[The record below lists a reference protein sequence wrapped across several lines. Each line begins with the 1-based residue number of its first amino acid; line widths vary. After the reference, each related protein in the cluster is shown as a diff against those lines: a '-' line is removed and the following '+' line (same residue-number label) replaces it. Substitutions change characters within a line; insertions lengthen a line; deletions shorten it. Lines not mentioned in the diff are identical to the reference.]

1 MKVII
6 AGGGTGGHLFPG
18 LAVAEALKER
28 GVTDILFVGTEKGI
42 EARVI
47 PREGYKIKFIRSRG
61 IVGKSLL
68 RSIEGLLVLIFS
80 IIDSLKIIRSF
91 RPDIVIGVGG
101 YSSFGPVF
109 VSRLMGIPSVILEQN
124 SIPGLANRILGR
136 FSSAVCIT
144 YHESFHFFPSSK
156 TILTGNP
163 IRRRIADGS
172 REGGYRLFGL
182 SPHKDTVFIF
192 GGSSGATSIN
202 RAMVSALKELLD
214 IKDSVQFLH
223 QTGDRDYELVKD
235 AYRSY
240 GISAT
245 VAPFIYQMP
254 EAYAVADIIIS
265 RAGATTLAEIT
276 ALGKAAILIP
286 YPFAAGKHQEYNAKK
301 LHEMGAAIMIPDNEL
316 TGERLAIEI
325 KRLLRDQSLRKE
337 LEKNSRAFGRPEAAD
352 SVVNIIESVLA
363 RKNPGFNERFHKAL
377 SHKDTK
383 GF

>member
-47 PREGYKIKFIRSRG
+47 PREGYRVQFIRSRG

-68 RSIEGLLVLIFS
+68 RSIEGFYTLFFS
-80 IIDSLKIIRSF
+80 IIDSLRILRSF

-101 YSSFGPVF
+101 YASFGPIF

-144 YHESFHFFPSSK
+144 YHESFHFFPPSK

-182 SPHKDTVFIF
+182 SPQKDTVFIF

-202 RAMVSALKELLD
+202 RAMLSALKELLD
-214 IKDSVQFLH
+214 LKDSVQFLH

-240 GISAT
+240 GMSGT

-286 YPFAAGKHQEYNAKK
+286 YPYAAGRHQEYNAKK
-301 LHEMGAAIMIPDNEL
+301 LHEMGAAIMIPDNEI
-316 TGERLAIEI
+316 TGERLAAEI
-325 KRLLRDQSLRKE
+325 KRLLKDKTLRRE

-352 SVVNIIESVLA
+352 SVVNIIESVLSK
-363 RKNPGFNERFHKAL
+363 RNFKFNERGQKVL
-377 SHKDTK
+377 GSQK
-383 GF
+383 GRGF